1 MKNIDSHS
9 TEYFV
14 VAYGTNYPDEES
26 APRGPKF
33 YLYPTDIEI
42 LGSTSEVYL
51 ECAATGL
58 TQPTYQW
65 TVTREDGQTRP
76 IVGPRY
82 IVTNGRV
89 TISNPQVA
97 LDGGSYQCS
106 AKNEFGVVLTP
117 PVVLSFAG
125 IYWWVPPLS
134 LSVCLSLSLLSIHSI
149 SKNWMLQLKK
159 DVCAFTA
166 SL

>member
-1 MKNIDSHS
+1 MAIRNIATSVKQRKVKPFRSRIIQDYRDF
-9 TEYFV
+9 TYW
-14 VAYGTNYPDEES
+14 TNYPDEES

-33 YLYPTDIEI
+33 YLYPTDTEI

-65 TVTREDGQTRP
+65 TVTRENAQTRP

-82 IVTNGRV
+82 IQTNGRV
-89 TISNPQVA
+89 SISNPQVA

-117 PVVLSFAG
+117 PVVLSVAG
-125 IYWWVPPLS
+125 EFSNIDMAPFVRR
-134 LSVCLSLSLLSIHSI
+134 
-149 SKNWMLQLKK
+149 NTRAQ
-159 DVCAFTA
+159 
-166 SL
+166 